1 MSETGSGPR
10 RLWLRKVVTRPLVFE
25 PLEVDLALR
34 GQARQKRAQGAGGV
48 LRQRRGQQKLSK
60 AKRCAPEI
68 LDPSLCF
75 AWVSKKIDLAL
86 VAFWGPCLSGARGL
100 DRCLVSDT

>member
-1 MSETGSGPR
+1 MSGTESGPSS
-10 RLWLRKVVTRPLVFE
+10 LWLRKVVTRPLVFE

-48 LRQRRGQQKLSK
+48 LCQRRGQQKLSK

-75 AWVSKKIDLAL
+75 ALARESTNL
-86 VAFWGPCLSGARGL
+86 GQMPF
-100 DRCLVSDT
+100 